1 MEYSDLKLLSSITQ
15 VSGFLCLV
23 FGAIAYFY
31 EERLTS
37 TNPAYFGHWVTNPYR
52 EYAFPL
58 AALGIILIVIG
69 ALIHDHAN
77 REREKQQNPK
87 N

>member
-1 MEYSDLKLLSSITQ
+1 
-15 VSGFLCLV
+15 
-23 FGAIAYFY
+23 
-31 EERLTS
+31 
-37 TNPAYFGHWVTNPYR
+37 
-52 EYAFPL
+52 
-58 AALGIILIVIG
+58 LGIILIVIG